1 MASLEGNR
9 KLPEIHHFARRQ
21 QTLTST
27 CAARTR
33 VADPIA
39 ENDAPLG
46 FAVDPA
52 GTRTEAVVVQ
62 ICPAC
67 GAPNGRPYIVRLPAR
82 LRDALPLGPNGG
94 VLLLRRVPG
103 SEEWIE
109 AEYFPP
115 DDEHDD
121 FRPVEPLLPV
131 KVAAILLGLTVK
143 TLYDRAERMASAEKH
158 GNRWFFKRDLLLS
171 VDVASEAAVTS
182 RAEVLAEREARRA
195 RGEVQRAG
203 SHHPA
208 CDRRHKGACAAS
220 RRARPSERHR
230 SRVRRSILDDLGK

>member
-9 KLPEIHHFARRQ
+9 KLPEIHLFARRQ

-27 CAARTR
+27 CGGQTR

-39 ENDAPLG
+39 EDDAPLG

-67 GAPNGRPYIVRLPAR
+67 GAPFGRPYLVRLPGR
-82 LRDALPLGPNGG
+82 VLPSLRPGPNGG
-94 VLLLRRVPG
+94 VLLSRRVPG
-103 SEEWIE
+103 SDEWIE

-121 FRPVEPLLPV
+121 FQPVEPLLPI
-131 KVAAILLGLTVK
+131 KLTAILLGLTVR
-143 TLYDRAERMASAEKH
+143 TLYARAPFMASSVKH
-158 GNRWFFKRDLLLS
+158 GNRMFFRRDLLLAI
-171 VDVASEAAVTS
+171 DATSEAAVPS
-182 RAEVLAEREARRA
+182 RDDVVAERETRRA

-203 SHHPA
+203 SHRVN
-208 CDRRHKGACAAS
+208 CDRRHAGACVGS
-220 RRARPSERHR
+220 GRSRPSERDR
-230 SRVRRSILDDLGK
+230 SRVRRSILDDLGR